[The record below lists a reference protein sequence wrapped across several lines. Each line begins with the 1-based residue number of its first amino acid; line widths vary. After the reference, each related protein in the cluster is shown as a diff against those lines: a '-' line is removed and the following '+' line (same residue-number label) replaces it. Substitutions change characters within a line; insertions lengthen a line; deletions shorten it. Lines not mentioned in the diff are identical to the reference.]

1 MRIPLTLAAL
11 LAVAPAAHAQQ
22 PASSGAPFEAHATAP
37 EVRAVT
43 VEAKRASDPVRLDA
57 PTDSEDAMR
66 QDLPRRGSFWWVV
79 GAIVV
84 GGVILAVIL

>member
-1 MRIPLTLAAL
+1 MRIPLALAAL

-22 PASSGAPFEAHATAP
+22 ATPSGAPFQAHATAP
-37 EVRAVT
+37 AVQT
-43 VEAKRASDPVRLDA
+43 VSVEAKRASDPVRLDA
-57 PTDSEDAMR
+57 PADSEDAVR
-66 QDLPRRGSFWWVV
+66 EQLPQRGSFWWVV